1 MPALQAVNVLPMP
14 AGAAD
19 ARRSGPPL
27 PASLLALTLLAWAFV
42 VAASLWLDGAKAL
55 LALPD
60 PDDAMRLVQVRDLLA
75 GQGWYDLV
83 QHRLNPPDGVAM
95 HWSRLVDA
103 PIAALI
109 LLITPFLGPEA
120 AERWAV
126 LLWPLVPALPLI
138 AAAGAVGG
146 RLAGRA
152 GTVLALAGAA
162 LAVPLV
168 RLFVP
173 GRIDHHNVQM
183 ALAMVL
189 IAALA
194 WMPRRPAAV
203 AAGIASALSLAVGLE
218 TAPYV
223 ALGGLAVMA
232 GWWAEGPARTP
243 AVVAYLTAFSAAAT
257 LALGLTVAPGRWL
270 MPACDFISPVYVV
283 PLWGALAVALA
294 GRRLGL
300 DGSRRGIGTIVGTM
314 ALVPVAGVAMLE
326 PACLRG
332 PYAAVD
338 PRLFTLWMDHLIEAR
353 SAFALFRAEPA
364 AAAAVLA
371 APLAALALTPVLLFR
386 HADRQAAAVVLAAL
400 ALAVATALMQVRTL
414 PFAAIFSGPPLAA
427 AAALVVE
434 RFWRLRL
441 DRAWAYALAGLVAN
455 PVALTA
461 LAAVPAQALAGP
473 GAASDPHAGE
483 RLCIRRAEYRALAAL
498 PPGLVL
504 NNIAFGPYILAETPH
519 RVLAA
524 PYHRNRDGILDAVA
538 AFTSPP
544 EKARTLLA
552 RRGVDYV
559 AFCTTSGE
567 LDHLVEPGSDAL
579 AAALKRNAPPPWLAP
594 VPDPAG
600 GATRVYRVRRE

>member
-1 MPALQAVNVLPMP
+1 MPVGAAGARSAGPPAL
-14 AGAAD
+14 
-19 ARRSGPPL
+19 ARL
-27 PASLLALTLLAWAFV
+27 LVLALPAWAFV

-60 PDDAMRLVQVRDLLA
+60 PDDAMRLVEVRDLLA

-103 PIAALI
+103 PIAAMI
-109 LLITPFLGPEA
+109 LLLGPFLGPET

-162 LAVPLV
+162 LTVPLV

-189 IAALA
+189 IAALV
-194 WMPRRPAAV
+194 WMPRRAAAV
-203 AAGIASALSLAVGLE
+203 AAGVASALSLAVGLE

-243 AVVAYLTAFSAAAT
+243 AAITYLAAFAVVAT
-257 LALGLTVAPGRWL
+257 LAMGLTVASGRWL
-270 MPACDFISPVYVV
+270 VPACDFISPVYAV
-283 PLWGALAVALA
+283 PLWGALATALA
-294 GRRLGL
+294 GRRFGL
-300 DGSRRGIGTIVGTM
+300 DGSRRGVATIVGAM
-314 ALVPVAGVAMLE
+314 ALVASVGVAMLE
-326 PACLRG
+326 PACLKG
-332 PYAAVD
+332 PYASVD
-338 PRLFTLWMDHLIEAR
+338 PRLFWLWMDHLIEAR
-353 SAFALFRAEPA
+353 SAFALFRDEPA

-371 APLAALALTPVLLFR
+371 APLAALALTPALLFR
-386 HADRQAAAVVLAAL
+386 HADREAAAVVLAAL
-400 ALAVATALMQVRTL
+400 AVAVATALMQVRTL

-427 AAALVVE
+427 AAALAVG
-434 RFWRLRL
+434 RFWRFRL
-441 DRAWAYALAGLVAN
+441 DRAWAYALAGFVAN

-483 RLCIRRAEYRALAAL
+483 RLCTRRAEYRALAAL

-504 NNIAFGPYILAETPH
+504 NNIAFGPYVLAETPH

-524 PYHRNRDGILDAVA
+524 PYHRNRDGILDTVA
-538 AFTSPP
+538 AFTGPP
-544 EKARTLLA
+544 DTARALLA
-552 RRGVDYV
+552 GRGVDYV
-559 AFCTTSGE
+559 AFCATSLE
-567 LDHLVEPGSDAL
+567 LDHLFEPGSDAL
-579 AAALKRNAPPPWLAP
+579 AAALKRNAPPSWLAP
-594 VPDPAG
+594 VPDPGG
-600 GATRVYRVRRE
+600 GATRVYRVRRD